1 MVLYLIENRIV
12 RFILKMIL
20 SLVFVLD
27 FGYIQS
33 QGHLN
38 DFSYQFGKPVSD
50 PLVEIEA
57 DSPANGELLLQED
70 KEISS
75 IQDSRIHLEINFSK
89 LDSSLYLQY
98 EYTFRPA
105 NVLFNYTLGNTAPGK
120 SLIFELW
127 SGENMIGIA
136 KFKIEGNPLKQ
147 KQVSVPFKYFNR
159 SEPERLIVYVK

>member
-1 MVLYLIENRIV
+1 MVLYLIENRAV
-12 RFILKMIL
+12 RFVFKMVL

-38 DFSYQFGKPVSD
+38 DFSYQFGKPISD

-57 DSPANGELLLQED
+57 DLPANRELSLQED
-70 KEISS
+70 KEISY
-75 IQDSRIHLEINFSK
+75 IKDTRIHLEINFSK
-89 LDSSLYLQY
+89 LDSSLYQEY

-105 NVLFNYTLGNTAPGK
+105 NVLFNYTLGNTDPGK

-127 SGENMIGIA
+127 SGENKIGIA
-136 KFKIEGNPLKQ
+136 KFKIVGNSPKQ
-147 KQVSVPFKYFNR
+147 NQVSVPFKYFNR
-159 SEPERLIVYVK
+159 SEPERLIVYIQ